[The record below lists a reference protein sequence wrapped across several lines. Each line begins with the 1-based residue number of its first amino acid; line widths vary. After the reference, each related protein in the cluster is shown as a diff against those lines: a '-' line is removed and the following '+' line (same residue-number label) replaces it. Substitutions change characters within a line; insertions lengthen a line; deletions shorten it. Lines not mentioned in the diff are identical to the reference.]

1 MNLNYDS
8 ILSDLKNARKTI
20 STLRQERD
28 LLRDH
33 TLKLEEN
40 NKKLLKQLEK
50 LNQENLKLRQI
61 LKSSELNSSKQE
73 IKSQIEQISEDLDKF
88 SKQMS
93 KRIDFPLEK
102 IVKSLENE
110 RFCYVISLINQEFL
124 SFIRD
129 SVQLD
134 DNKSFSFN
142 QNSSKELISHKKQV
156 ASFVSSDWEENDFDK
171 LICESSALLES
182 LDKQNVKMVSLA
194 KNISRIAD
202 ARKTHQ
208 VSKSMANLRV
218 PEFC

>member
-8 ILSDLKNARKTI
+8 ILIDLKNARKTI
-20 STLRQERD
+20 SNLRQERD
-28 LLRDH
+28 LLNDQ

-40 NKKLLKQLEK
+40 NKRISKQLEK
-50 LNQENLKLRQI
+50 LNLENLKLKQI
-61 LKSSELNSSKQE
+61 LKSSEQNSSKQE
-73 IKSQIEQISEDLDKF
+73 IQSQLHQISQELEKF
-88 SKQMS
+88 SKHKS
-93 KRIDFPLEK
+93 KKFDFPLEK
-102 IVKSLENE
+102 IFKNLENE
-110 RFCYVISLINQEFL
+110 RFCFVMSLVNQEFL

-129 SVQLD
+129 SNQLE

-142 QNSSKELISHKKQV
+142 QNSSKEFISHKKQV
-156 ASFVSSDWEENDFDK
+156 ASFVSSDWEDNDYDK

-182 LDKQNVKMVSLA
+182 LDKQNLRMTNLA

-202 ARKTHQ
+202 ASKTHK

>member
-50 LNQENLKLRQI
+50 LNQENLKYRQI
-61 LKSSELNSSKQE
+61 FKPSEQNLSKQE
-73 IKSQIEQISEDLDKF
+73 IKSQIEQINEELNKF
-88 SKQMS
+88 SLRMS
-93 KRIDFPLEK
+93 KKVDFPLEK
-102 IVKSLENE
+102 IIKYLENE
-110 RFCYVISLINQEFL
+110 RFCYVTTLINQEFL
-124 SFIRD
+124 SFIKD
-129 SVQLD
+129 STQID
-134 DNKSFSFN
+134 ENKSFSFN

-156 ASFVSSDWEENDFDK
+156 ASFVSSDCEENDFDK

-182 LDKQNVKMVSLA
+182 LDKQNVKMVNLA

>member
-8 ILSDLKNARKTI
+8 ILIDLKNARKTI
-20 STLRQERD
+20 SNLRQERD
-28 LLRDH
+28 LLKDQ

-40 NKKLLKQLEK
+40 NKRISKQLEK
-50 LNQENLKLRQI
+50 LNLENLKLKQI
-61 LKSSELNSSKQE
+61 LKSSEQNSSKQE
-73 IKSQIEQISEDLDKF
+73 IQSQLHQISEEIEKF
-88 SKQMS
+88 SKHKS
-93 KRIDFPLEK
+93 KKFDFPLEK
-102 IVKSLENE
+102 ILKNLENE
-110 RFCYVISLINQEFL
+110 RFCFVMSLVNQEFL

-129 SVQLD
+129 SNQLE

-142 QNSSKELISHKKQV
+142 QNSSKEFISHKKQV
-156 ASFVSSDWEENDFDK
+156 ASFVSSDWEDNDYDK

-182 LDKQNVKMVSLA
+182 LDKQNLRMTNLA

-202 ARKTHQ
+202 ASKTHK